1 MSYFHGKQG
10 KGAQRLRKE
19 TLRAEA
25 EHRNAVTPHES
36 TKAHRLG
43 RCECTKES

>member
-10 KGAQRLRKE
+10 KGAQKARKA

-25 EHRNAVTPHES
+25 EHRAALTEHDR
-36 TKAHRLG
+36 TRAHRLG
-43 RCECTKES
+43 KCSCEG